1 MLDPILDVPNKT
13 TSDTSFDA
21 ILDKK
26 IPDPD
31 PCRSAQDPVHL
42 RGQYRELSE
51 TLPLVSHHLLGI
63 AASHYIQQQ
72 QGPVDQG
79 FRGNLEAFFLD
90 TKSASES
97 V

>member
-31 PCRSAQDPVHL
+31 PWLNIVTGSNP
-42 RGQYRELSE
+42 
-51 TLPLVSHHLLGI
+51 
-63 AASHYIQQQ
+63 
-72 QGPVDQG
+72 
-79 FRGNLEAFFLD
+79 
-90 TKSASES
+90 K
-97 V
+97 